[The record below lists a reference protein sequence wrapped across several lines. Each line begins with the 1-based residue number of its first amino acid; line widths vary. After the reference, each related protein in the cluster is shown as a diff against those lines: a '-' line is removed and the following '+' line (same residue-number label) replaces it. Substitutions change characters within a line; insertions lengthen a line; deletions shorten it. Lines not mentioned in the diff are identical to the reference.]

1 MQFTYTFPP
10 ILRLGY
16 DVITDAMAAD
26 APYVPGQGAS
36 GRVDNWNQWSRW
48 KRVSSAMSESYLIK
62 LTFNEK
68 LWAYSVVTC
77 SSNFSIS
84 FYSLV
89 VPSWLSFISYF
100 HYSRSLAFN
109 PEISWFR
116 YVGCRRIYQGNIC
129 NRQIRYLIWM

>member
-1 MQFTYTFPP
+1 MNIEAFVIGSAIPQIQTIVGLIAALAIMQFTYTFPP

-68 LWAYSVVTC
+68 RACSVVAC

-89 VPSWLSFISYF
+89 VPSWLSWVSYLLF
-100 HYSRSLAFN
+100 SLSS
-109 PEISWFR
+109 IQS
-116 YVGCRRIYQGNIC
+116 
-129 NRQIRYLIWM
+129 